1 MCLDELWFISRF
13 IVLLF
18 IFGYLF
24 FMVMVFLNMFFVILN
39 EFYYEVKN
47 MDDGE
52 MFVDVELGVFV
63 VDYMKDKYYRVK
75 DDILEFIEEIINGI
89 ISFICGDRK

>member
-89 ISFICGDRK
+89 VSFICGDRK